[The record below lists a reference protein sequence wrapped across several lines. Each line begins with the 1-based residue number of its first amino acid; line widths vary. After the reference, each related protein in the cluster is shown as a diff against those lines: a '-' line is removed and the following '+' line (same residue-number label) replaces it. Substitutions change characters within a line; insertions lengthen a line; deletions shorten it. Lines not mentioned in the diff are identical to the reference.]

1 MKRKSQLAPPFSKEG
16 NLEVGMGA
24 LKSIIEMKGEEKREL
39 FIWYKIKCFSFM
51 SLFLLHIKVPCMW

>member
-39 FIWYKIKCFSFM
+39 FI
-51 SLFLLHIKVPCMW
+51 